1 MGIFDRIKRIFKKK
15 EQTEEPVET
24 KPPSEPKEE
33 IAEIKEFT
41 PPREFLPEPTS
52 PQPVQ
57 RGFEGDLR
65 TKLDLISTQIDSL
78 RTQNQM
84 IIERLKNLERMIAE
98 LRGIKYY

>member
-1 MGIFDRIKRIFKKK
+1 MGVFDRIKRIFKKK
-15 EQTEEPVET
+15 DQIEEPIET
-24 KPPSEPKEE
+24 KSPSEPKEKIGE
-33 IAEIKEFT
+33 MKEFT
-41 PPREFLPEPTS
+41 PREFLPEPAP

-65 TKLDLISTQIDSL
+65 TKLDLISTQIESL

-98 LRGIKYY
+98 SRGIKYY